1 MVIVRADKSAISQ
14 NLPVPGMVRDLIRER
29 KG

>member
-1 MVIVRADKSAISQ
+1 MDETLINPVIRK